1 MTNNGLSRSCQRT
14 LPTGW
19 RCGLGYC
26 QTFTL
31 PNGRRVDLC
40 PKHYVEATIERD
52 KDKPRVERPNA
63 DKLKTSKLNTTD
75 EQKQAAWL
83 RDNDRLAR
91 TLALRPT
98 GTTARELVQALMSA
112 QQSVVAR
119 LRIGCALGVVRKEQD
134 GTGFAPAKYYLLDVT
149 PK

>member
-40 PKHYVEATIERD
+40 PKHYVEATLERD
-52 KDKPRVERPNA
+52 KGKPRIERPS
-63 DKLKTSKLNTTD
+63 DKLKTSQLNTTD
-75 EQKQAAWL
+75 GEKQAAWL

-98 GTTARELVQALMSA
+98 GTTARELVQSLMSA

-134 GTGFAPAKYYLLDVT
+134 GTGFAPAKYYLLDAT